1 MTSVRAARERRGAPS
16 PPGHRGVVRIIGGR
30 WRGRKLHFPQSPG
43 LRPTPDRV
51 RETVFNWLQF
61 ELAGRR
67 CLDLFSGSGAF
78 GLEALSRGA
87 SAACFVE
94 TDGAAAAAIE
104 STLQEFDAAG
114 GRVERRDVFAFLGA
128 RPAVPY
134 DVAFVDPPY
143 AEQWLDRTCRALE
156 AGGWLAAGAWIYL
169 EDAASRGAPS
179 LPASWTLVRSKTA
192 GDVGY
197 HLARRSATPT

>member
-1 MTSVRAARERRGAPS
+1 
-16 PPGHRGVVRIIGGR
+16 
-30 WRGRKLHFPQSPG
+30 
-43 LRPTPDRV
+43 V

-67 CLDLFSGSGAF
+67 CLDLYSGSGAF

-87 SAACFVE
+87 AEACFVE
-94 TDGAAAAAIE
+94 ADRAAAAAIE
-104 STLQEFDAAG
+104 STLREWDATG
-114 GRVERRDVFAFLGA
+114 GHVERQDVFAFLRI
-128 RPAVPY
+128 RPRVPY

-143 AEQWLDRTCRALE
+143 AEQWLERTCDALE
-156 AGGWLAAGAWIYL
+156 TGGWLAAGAWIYL
-169 EDAASRGAPS
+169 EDAAKREAPS